1 VKYITCVF
9 LLGKIKKVKAVE
21 DKKKRMYSKNTNKVE
36 VITLRKPKIVI
47 VGAGYGG
54 LMTTVRLQK
63 LIGVNEAEIV
73 LVNKND
79 YHYETTWLH
88 EASAGTLHHDR
99 VRYEIRD
106 VIDSSKVDFVQD
118 TVTEI
123 NKEEKKVILEKGEV
137 DYDYLVIALGG
148 ESETFGIKGLKE
160 YAFGITSVN
169 SSRQL
174 REHIEYQFA
183 TYNMEEEKNDNRL
196 VIVVGGAGFTGIEFL
211 GELTNR
217 IPELCH
223 EYDVDFHKVKII
235 CVEAAPTV
243 LPGFDPELV
252 NYAVSQL
259 ERKGVEFLIGTAI
272 KECTP
277 DGIFVGKGE
286 DEPHEIKAGT
296 VVWAAGIRGNAII
309 EKSGFEAMRGRVKVQ
324 LDLRVPGFENIFM
337 IGDSSLMI
345 NEEINR
351 PYPPT
356 AQIAMQQGEVCAN
369 NITALIRDKSELES
383 FKPDIKGTVC
393 SLGEDD
399 AIGVVYGKKLTGKKA
414 SLMKKVVDNRALYM
428 IGGAGLV
435 LKKGKFKVF

>member
-1 VKYITCVF
+1 
-9 LLGKIKKVKAVE
+9 
-21 DKKKRMYSKNTNKVE
+21 M
-36 VITLRKPKIVI
+36 RKPKIVI
-47 VGAGYGG
+47 LGAGYGG

-63 LIGVNEAEIV
+63 QLGVNEADIV
-73 LVNKND
+73 LINKND

-99 VRYEIRD
+99 VRYDISN
-106 VIDSSKVDFVQD
+106 VIDRSKVEFIQD
-118 TVTEI
+118 TVVEI
-123 NKEEKKVILEKGEV
+123 NKDDQKVILENGEV

-148 ESETFGIKGLKE
+148 EPETFGIKGLKE
-160 YAFGITSVN
+160 YAFGITNVN

-183 TYNMEEEKNDNRL
+183 TYNMETEKDDNRL
-196 VIVVGGAGFTGIEFL
+196 AIVVGGAGFTGIEFL

-223 EYDVDFHKVKII
+223 EYDVDFHKVRII

-252 NYAVSQL
+252 QYAVSQL

-272 KECTP
+272 KEATP
-277 DGIFVGKGE
+277 DGILVGKG
-286 DEPHEIKAGT
+286 DEEPYEIKAGT
-296 VVWAAGIRGNAII
+296 VVWAAGVRGNSII

-324 LDLRVPGFENIFM
+324 PDLRVSGYDNVFV
-337 IGDSSLMI
+337 IGDSSLVI

-356 AQIAMQQGEVCAN
+356 AQISMQQGEVCARN
-369 NITALIRDKSELES
+369 LAALVRNKQDLES
-383 FKPDIKGTVC
+383 FTFDNKGTVC

-399 AIGVVYGKKLTGKKA
+399 AIGMVFGKKLTGTSA
-414 SLMKKVVDNRALYM
+414 SIMKKVIDNRSLYM

-435 LKKGKFKVF
+435 LKKGKFNIF